1 MKGGWFHTGD
11 LGVRHPSGFVQM
23 KDRAKDIIISG
34 GEAVSTLEVEAVLLS
49 HPEVS
54 EAAVVGQPDAVLNEV
69 PCAFVRLKEGFSAS
83 AEDIIE
89 FCGDQLPDHMIPK
102 KHSVW
107 GIASQFLRK
116 GAEIFYEGDGD
127 QGVLGYGDVFLLPPL
142 TVILN
147 RPPPGIRPLMLDYSK
162 LGMSLQE
169 LDQGDENVIVYTQ
182 HAKLV

>member
-1 MKGGWFHTGD
+1 MKSVPNDGKTIGEVMFRGNILMSGYLKSTETTRETMKGGWFHTGD

-54 EAAVVGQPDAVLNEV
+54 EAAVVGQPDALLNEV

-102 KHSVW
+102 S
-107 GIASQFLRK
+107 I
-116 GAEIFYEGDGD
+116 
-127 QGVLGYGDVFLLPPL
+127 VFGELPVNFSGKVQKFSMRE
-142 TVILN
+142 TVN
-147 RPPPGIRPLMLDYSK
+147 GST
-162 LGMSLQE
+162 SLA
-169 LDQGDENVIVYTQ
+169 N
-182 HAKLV
+182 